1 MSSFTFVGLAAA
13 DSFTTLSVG
22 TKLQNKVLQHAYPA
36 DHASNRA
43 SYSALHRPNFTP
55 VRQKDRA
62 NMDPVGRSLR
72 RNCGGLSPWLVQTE
86 TRRLRFYPPKT
97 VQSMLFCCLR

>member
-1 MSSFTFVGLAAA
+1 MSSVTFVGLAAA
-13 DSFTTLSVG
+13 DSFTSSSVR

-43 SYSALHRPNFTP
+43 SYIALHRPNFTP
-55 VRQKDRA
+55 VRQKDRH

-72 RNCGGLSPWLVQTE
+72 RKLRQTL
-86 TRRLRFYPPKT
+86 TLAGSDRNKTPK
-97 VQSMLFCCLR
+97 VLPA